1 MRLLETI
8 CAEAMVAHFLK
19 TEIHS
24 TRFRSALLRLL
35 ARDGKAES
43 VVDNPDLQ
51 DPAENAYRAEL
62 LGEFR
67 GYRRNADVFQDFP
80 DDVVWYRA
88 TLDRADRERVLYIN
102 DEEFWNDF
110 SGGSRR
116 VRDAVQRIYKREVPD
131 EEAAWFW
138 PIAEALAQGQSF
150 PELILTYNPAT
161 EELVLLEGHVRM
173 TGFLLRPEN
182 LPSELPILL
191 GVSAQMKK

>member
-8 CAEAMVAHFLK
+8 SVDAMVAHFLK

-24 TRFRSALLRLL
+24 VRFRSALLSLL
-35 ARDGKAES
+35 ARDGKDES
-43 VVDNPDLQ
+43 IVDNPNLLDS
-51 DPAENAYRAEL
+51 AENAYRAAL

-67 GYRRNADVFQDFP
+67 GYGRDADVFQDFP
-80 DDVVWYRA
+80 DDMVWYRA
-88 TLDRADRERVLYIN
+88 TLDRADRERVLYID

-110 SGGSRR
+110 SGGSRL
-116 VRDAVQRIYKREVPD
+116 VRDAVQRIYAGEVPD
-131 EEAAWFW
+131 EEAGWFW
-138 PIAEALAQGQSF
+138 PIADALAQGQTF
-150 PELILTYNPAT
+150 PELILVYNPTT

-182 LPSELPILL
+182 LPSELPVLL